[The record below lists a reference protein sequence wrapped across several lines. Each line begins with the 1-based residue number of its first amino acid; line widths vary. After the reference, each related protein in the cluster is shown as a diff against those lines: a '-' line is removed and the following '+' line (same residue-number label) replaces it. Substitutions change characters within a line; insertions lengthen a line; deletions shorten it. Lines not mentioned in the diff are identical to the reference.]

1 MKGTRRGAVVF
12 KGDARCEPAC
22 QFGKL
27 GRAMLLEGVLTEPGS
42 YRQRLDLVRSW
53 MTALSRHC
61 H

>member
-1 MKGTRRGAVVF
+1 MRGTRRGAVVF
-12 KGDARCEPAC
+12 KEDARCGPAC
-22 QFGKL
+22 QFGVL
-27 GRAMLLEGVLTEPGS
+27 GRAMLLEDALTEPGS

>member
-1 MKGTRRGAVVF
+1 MKGTRSGDVVF
-12 KGDARCEPAC
+12 KEDARCEPAC
-22 QFGKL
+22 QFGEL
-27 GRAMLLEGVLTEPGS
+27 GRAMLLEDALTELGS